1 MIRVFKHYI
10 PKTLIVIGATEA
22 LILIA
27 SVYLGVAAHF
37 IDFAPT
43 ERLIVGQLWI
53 KALFFTVLMMV
64 LMAGMGLYQRGIKI
78 EPLNLMLRVGVAYL
92 LGLIVLAT
100 VLYLLPSQSIGRT
113 AFATAFVGS
122 ALGIVAFRVAV
133 FHFVDSELIA
143 RRVLVLGAG
152 NRANEVAALERDPE
166 WHGAMIVGYVPAER
180 EPIVADQR
188 KILPLEG
195 SLVDLVVKMRADEIV
210 VAVDD
215 RRISF
220 PINDILDCKMSGIPV
235 LDLVTFY
242 ERNTGKL
249 RLDALN
255 PSSIIFADG
264 FIQAIIKGY
273 LHRAF
278 DIFAGILVLALV
290 WPIMLLTACL
300 IALESGFK
308 GPVFYR
314 QIRTG
319 RNGEP
324 FSILKFRSMR
334 VDAEKHG
341 APQWAMAN
349 DVRITRVGGFI
360 RKTRIDELPQLLNVL
375 IGDMSFVGPRP
386 ERPEFVSELSVEI
399 PYYDLRHRVNPGIT
413 GWAQICFPY
422 GSSVDDAREK
432 LQYDLYYIKNY
443 SLFLDIMILI
453 QTAQVVLWGKGAR

>member
-1 MIRVFKHYI
+1 MVRIFKHYI
-10 PKTLIVIGATEA
+10 PKTLVVVGATEA
-22 LILIA
+22 LILVT
-27 SVYLGVAAHF
+27 SVYLGVAAYF

-43 ERLIVGQLWI
+43 QRLIVGQLWV
-53 KALFFTVLMMV
+53 KALFFAGLMMV
-64 LMAGMGLYQRGIKI
+64 LMAAMGLYQRGIKI

-92 LGLIVLAT
+92 LGLVVLAV
-100 VLYLLPSQSIGRT
+100 VLYIQPSQSIGRIAFST
-113 AFATAFVGS
+113 AFFGS
-122 ALGIVAFRVAV
+122 ALGIIAFRVAV
-133 FHFVDSELIA
+133 FKFVDSELIA

-152 NRANEVAALERDPE
+152 NRAREVAALERDPD
-166 WHGAMIVGYVPAER
+166 WHGAVIVGYVPAER
-180 EPIVADQR
+180 EPIVVDKN
-188 KILPLEG
+188 KIQQLEG
-195 SLVDLVVKMRADEIV
+195 SLVDLVVKLQTDEIV

-235 LDLVTFY
+235 WDLVTFY

-264 FIQAIIKGY
+264 FIQAVIKGY
-273 LHRAF
+273 LHRGF
-278 DIFAGILVLALV
+278 DILACAMVLLVV
-290 WPIMLLTACL
+290 WPIMLVTAFL
-300 IALESGFK
+300 IGIESGFK
-308 GPVFYR
+308 GPIFYH
-314 QIRTG
+314 QVRTG
-319 RNGEP
+319 RNGKD

-341 APQWAMAN
+341 APQWAKTN
-349 DVRITRVGGFI
+349 DDRITWVGGFI

-386 ERPEFVSELSVEI
+386 ERPEFVSELAAEI

-422 GSSVDDAREK
+422 GSSVEDAREK

-443 SLFLDIMILI
+443 SLFLDIMILL